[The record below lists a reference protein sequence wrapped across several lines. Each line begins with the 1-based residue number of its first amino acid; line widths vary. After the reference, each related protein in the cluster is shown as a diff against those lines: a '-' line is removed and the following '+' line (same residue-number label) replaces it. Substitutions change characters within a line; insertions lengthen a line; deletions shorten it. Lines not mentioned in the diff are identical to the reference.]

1 MNTPWL
7 QLHGDAF
14 RGRRCLVTGGAGFIG
29 SHLVDA
35 LLELAADVAVLDD
48 LSGGDRQNLNPAA
61 TFIEGS
67 ILDPDTLARAAA
79 GRELVF
85 HQAAKV
91 SVPASVADPVTY
103 CRVNIDGVQ
112 LVLEAARQAGAKRLT
127 FAASSSAYGDSP
139 ELPKVESMP
148 PMSMSPYAATKVAGE
163 HLVRAYAASYDLDA
177 VSLRY
182 FNIFGPRQNAN
193 SAYAGVIA
201 AFARQ
206 ILAGE
211 PPTITGDG
219 TATRDFTFVHNAVHA
234 NLLAA
239 RHPQR
244 LNGEAFNIAT
254 GRSSTVREL
263 AERMAALLGRP
274 DLAPRFAPPRPG
286 DVPHS
291 RAEISLA
298 AQRLGYRP
306 IVDFEA
312 GLKATAEWYRGALRR
327 EST

>member
-1 MNTPWL
+1 MTTDWP

-35 LLELAADVAVLDD
+35 LVRLGAHVAVYDD
-48 LSGGDRQNLNPAA
+48 LSGGDTANLNPAA
-61 TFIEGS
+61 EFLRAD
-67 ILDPDTLARAAA
+67 ILDADALARAVA
-79 GRELVF
+79 GRDLVF

-91 SVPASVADPVTY
+91 SVPASVNDPVGYFRT
-103 CRVNIDGVQ
+103 NVQ
-112 LVLEAARQAGAKRLT
+112 GTQMVLEAARQAGVRRAM

-139 ELPKVESMP
+139 VLPKVESMP
-148 PMSMSPYAATKVAGE
+148 PMSMSPYAATKCAGE
-163 HLVRAYAASYDLDA
+163 QLVRAYAGSYDLDA

-201 AFARQ
+201 AFARL
-206 ILAGE
+206 ILSGQ
-211 PPTITGDG
+211 PPRITGDG

-239 RHPQR
+239 RHPRR
-244 LNGEAFNIAT
+244 LNGEVYNVAT
-254 GRSSTVREL
+254 GRSSTVRDL
-263 AERMAALLGRP
+263 AERMSSLLARP
-274 DLAPRFAPPRPG
+274 DLMPQLAPPRPG

-291 RAEISLA
+291 RADITLA
-298 AQRLGYRP
+298 REALGYAP
-306 IVDFEA
+306 IVDFEQ
-312 GLKATAEWYRGALRR
+312 GLAATVQWYRNAAAGGPK
-327 EST
+327 

>member
-1 MNTPWL
+1 MRTDWV
-7 QLHGDAF
+7 QLHGDRFAS
-14 RGRRCLVTGGAGFIG
+14 RRCVVTGGAGFIG

-35 LLELAADVAVLDD
+35 LVTLGADVAIIDD
-48 LSGGDRQNLNPAA
+48 FSGGDEANLNPSAEV
-61 TFIEGS
+61 IRGS
-67 ILDPDTLARAAA
+67 ILDEVAIERALR

-91 SVPASVADPVTY
+91 SVPASVADPRSY
-103 CRVNIDGVQ
+103 CTVNIDGTQ
-112 LVLEAARQAGAKRLT
+112 AVLEAARRAGVRRVM

-139 ELPKVESMP
+139 ELPKIESMP
-148 PMSMSPYAATKVAGE
+148 PMSKSPYAATKVAGE
-163 HLVRAYAASYDLDA
+163 HLVRAYAASYDVDA

-206 ILAGE
+206 ILSNQN
-211 PPTITGDG
+211 PTITGDG

-239 RHPQR
+239 RHASR
-244 LNGEAFNIAT
+244 LNGEVFNIAT
-254 GRSSTVREL
+254 GRSSTVLEL
-263 AERMAALLGRP
+263 AARMIALLDRP
-274 DLAPRFAPPRPG
+274 HLAAQFAPARPG

-291 RAEISLA
+291 RADIA
-298 AQRLGYRP
+298 MAGRALGYRP
-306 IVDFEA
+306 IIDFEA
-312 GLKATAEWYRGALRR
+312 GLATTAAWYRQSLA
-327 EST
+327 